1 MVRTP
6 MDKAERDARRLIAR
20 NVTTA
25 ISAVLPRY
33 GKTIRELEGPIPGP
47 DAVLYC
53 ARESGGVRWT
63 LTKYPEAGLFQLTV
77 KARDN
82 EAARYDVDPFDVAG
96 NVYAAQRAFG
106 EQMPKIDGW
115 LLRYGFPVL
124 ALHPIEDAIC
134 LTMAHRAI
142 GTGCLRNLIRVS
154 RGLGDLAPMA
164 IRRWLDNPKHST
176 EPFDG
181 SQTTAIVRF
190 RFAWCRLEPF
200 DGPKAIGL
208 AGWPRYQ
215 RTAPLR
221 PREAARK
228 PRDLERRLTYYRNA
242 ARRDGPRPTG
252 AW

>member
-1 MVRTP
+1 MASP
-6 MDKAERDARRLIAR
+6 MDKAERDARDLIAE
-20 NVTTA
+20 NVKTA
-25 ISAVLPRY
+25 IARVLPRY

-77 KARDN
+77 RKGDN
-82 EAARYDVDPFDVAG
+82 EADRYDVDPFDPVA
-96 NVYAAQRAFG
+96 NVYGAQRAFG
-106 EQMPKIDGW
+106 EQMQPIDRW
-115 LLRYGFPVL
+115 LLQYGFPVL

-142 GTGCLRNLIRVS
+142 GIGCLRNLIRVS

-164 IRRWLDNPKHST
+164 IRRWLDDPEHDPS
-176 EPFDG
+176 PFSG
-181 SQTTAIVRF
+181 QQSPAIVRF

-215 RTAPLR
+215 RDPPLR
-221 PREAARK
+221 PLVSARK
-228 PRDLERRLTYYRNA
+228 PRDLECRLTYYRNA
-242 ARRDGPRPTG
+242 ARRAGPRPTG